1 MKADNAKVKP
11 KAKAQGEEGL
21 RQSMSWLHTWAGL
34 IFGWVLFAMFLTGSL
49 AFFRPEITRWMQ
61 PEIQVQA
68 VPAAQAVEVAQRYL
82 AEHAPDAKRWFIT
95 PPTSREPLTMLLY
108 QVAKPKPGERG
119 FVRVKL
125 DSNTGQAVTGRE
137 TRGGE
142 FFYRFHFELETAYPW
157 GRWLASIAGM
167 FMLVAI
173 ISGIIT
179 HKKIFTDFF
188 TFRPKKGG
196 QRAWM
201 DGHNV
206 LSVLG
211 LPFHLMITFSGLVLF
226 MIMLMPAGI
235 NAVYENPR
243 QYTDDVFKAFKVT
256 PPLNQP
262 APLTPLAP
270 LLEQAQQ
277 HWQGRVG
284 RVTVNNPNDAGA
296 TVTLVRDAA
305 DGVSFGR
312 LAPFMRFDGVTGKLV
327 ESEDDLSATV
337 KTAGV
342 VTGLHLGLFAEPL
355 LRWFYFLV
363 SLAGT
368 GMVAT
373 GLVLWIAKRRQKA
386 RPGDAREAFSLRLVD
401 GLNAGTIAGVVF
413 GVAAFFLVNRL
424 LPADFSGR
432 QIWEVRAFFIAWGG
446 SLVYAFL
453 FQRRKWQDLLAVA
466 AAALALVPVV
476 NALTTSRHLGVSI
489 PQGDWV
495 MAGFD
500 LTCLASALLFA
511 WMARKAARARKA
523 PAKGTPRPRAEK
535 VAAAV
540 SAASAPAADVNAAK
554 AANVAAP
561 AATGAIAAPSTTGAI
576 VFEPRGDTP

>member
-1 MKADNAKVKP
+1 MKASKTRHP
-11 KAKAQGEEGL
+11 GEEGL

-61 PEIQVQA
+61 PEIQVQPAPA
-68 VPAAQAVEVAQRYL
+68 VQAVATAQRYL
-82 AEHAPDAKRWFIT
+82 AENAPDAKRWFIT
-95 PPTSREPLTMLLY
+95 PPSDREPLIQLLY
-108 QVAKPKPGERG
+108 QTPKPKPGERG

-125 DSNTGQAVTGRE
+125 DAATGQAVTPRQ
-137 TRGGE
+137 TRGGD
-142 FFYRFHFELETAYPW
+142 FFYRFHFELETAFPW

-179 HKKIFTDFF
+179 HKKIFADFF
-188 TFRPKKGG
+188 TFRPGKGG

-226 MIMLMPAGI
+226 MVMLMPAGI
-235 NAVYENPR
+235 QAVYDNPR
-243 QYTDDVFKAFKVT
+243 DYTNEVFKAFKVT

-262 APLTPLAP
+262 APLVPIAP
-270 LLEQAQQ
+270 LVAQAEQQ
-277 HWQGRVG
+277 WQGRVG

-296 TVTLVRDAA
+296 TITISRHVG
-305 DGVSFGR
+305 DGVSYG
-312 LAPFMRFDGVTGKLV
+312 LMAPFMRFDGVTGALQ
-327 ESEDDLSATV
+327 ESEAGRSATAL
-337 KTAGV
+337 TAGV
-342 VTGLHLGLFAEPL
+342 ITGLHLGLFAEPV
-355 LRWFYFLV
+355 LRWLYFIV

-368 GMVAT
+368 AMVAT

-413 GVAAFFLVNRL
+413 GVASVFLANRL
-424 LPADFSGR
+424 LPADMPGR
-432 QIWEVRAFFIAWGG
+432 QVWEVRAFFIAWGL

-476 NALTTSRHLGVSI
+476 NALTTHRHLGVSL

-500 LTCLASALLFA
+500 LTCLASALFFA

-523 PAKGTPRPRAEK
+523 PARSAGKPRA
-535 VAAAV
+535 ARAQAV
-540 SAASAPAADVNAAK
+540 KSAA
-554 AANVAAP
+554 AAP
-561 AATGAIAAPSTTGAI
+561 APNDPAVPAAVHRTA
-576 VFEPRGDTP
+576 FEPRGDTP

>member
-1 MKADNAKVKP
+1 MKAAKIKHP
-11 KAKAQGEEGL
+11 GEEGL

-61 PEIQVQA
+61 PEIQVQPAPA
-68 VPAAQAVEVAQRYL
+68 VQAVATAQRYL
-82 AEHAPDAKRWFIT
+82 AENAPDAKRWFIT
-95 PPTSREPLTMLLY
+95 PPSDREPLIQLLY
-108 QVAKPKPGERG
+108 QVPKPKPGERG

-125 DSNTGQAVTGRE
+125 DAATGQAVTPRQ
-137 TRGGE
+137 TRGGD
-142 FFYRFHFELETAYPW
+142 FFYRFHFELETAFPW

-179 HKKIFTDFF
+179 HKKIFADFF
-188 TFRPKKGG
+188 TFRPGKGG

-226 MIMLMPAGI
+226 MVMLMPAGI
-235 NAVYENPR
+235 QAVYDNPR
-243 QYTDDVFKAFKVT
+243 DYTNEVFKAFKVT

-262 APLTPLAP
+262 APLVPIAP
-270 LLEQAQQ
+270 LVAQAEQQ
-277 HWQGRVG
+277 WQGRVG

-296 TVTLVRDAA
+296 TITISRHVG
-305 DGVSFGR
+305 DGVSYG
-312 LAPFMRFDGVTGKLV
+312 LMAPFMRFDGVTGALQA
-327 ESEDDLSATV
+327 SEAGRSATAL
-337 KTAGV
+337 TAGV
-342 VTGLHLGLFAEPL
+342 ITGLHLGLFAEPV
-355 LRWFYFLV
+355 LRWLYFIV

-368 GMVAT
+368 AMVAT

-413 GVAAFFLVNRL
+413 GVAAVFLANRL
-424 LPADFSGR
+424 LPADMPGR
-432 QIWEVRAFFIAWGG
+432 QVWEVRAFFIAWGL
-446 SLVYAFL
+446 SLIYAFL

-476 NALTTSRHLGVSI
+476 NALTTHRHLGVSL

-500 LTCLASALLFA
+500 LTCLASALFFA

-523 PAKGTPRPRAEK
+523 PARSAGKPRA
-535 VAAAV
+535 ARAQAV
-540 SAASAPAADVNAAK
+540 KSAA
-554 AANVAAP
+554 AAP
-561 AATGAIAAPSTTGAI
+561 APHDPAVPAAVHRTA
-576 VFEPRGDTP
+576 FEPRGDTP

>member
-1 MKADNAKVKP
+1 MKAAKTRHP
-11 KAKAQGEEGL
+11 GEEGL

-61 PEIQVQA
+61 PEIQVQPAPA
-68 VPAAQAVEVAQRYL
+68 VQAVATAQRYL
-82 AEHAPDAKRWFIT
+82 AENAPDAKRWFIT
-95 PPTSREPLTMLLY
+95 PPSDREPLIQLLY
-108 QVAKPKPGERG
+108 QTPKPKPGERG

-125 DSNTGQAVTGRE
+125 DAATGQAVTPRQ
-137 TRGGE
+137 TRGGD
-142 FFYRFHFELETAYPW
+142 FFYRFHFELETAFPW

-179 HKKIFTDFF
+179 HKKIFADFF
-188 TFRPKKGG
+188 TFRPGKGG

-226 MIMLMPAGI
+226 MVMLMPAGI
-235 NAVYENPR
+235 QAVYDNPR
-243 QYTDDVFKAFKVT
+243 DYTNEVFKAFKVT

-262 APLTPLAP
+262 APLVPIAP
-270 LLEQAQQ
+270 LVEQAEQQ
-277 HWQGRVG
+277 WQGRVG

-296 TVTLVRDAA
+296 TITISRHVG
-305 DGVSFGR
+305 DGVSYG
-312 LAPFMRFDGVTGKLV
+312 LMAPFMRFDGVTGALQ
-327 ESEDDLSATV
+327 ESEAGRSATAL
-337 KTAGV
+337 TAGV
-342 VTGLHLGLFAEPL
+342 ITGLHLGLFAEPV
-355 LRWFYFLV
+355 LRWLYFIV

-368 GMVAT
+368 AMVAT

-413 GVAAFFLVNRL
+413 GVAAVFLANRL
-424 LPADFSGR
+424 LPADMPGR
-432 QIWEVRAFFIAWGG
+432 QVWEVRAFFIAWGL
-446 SLVYAFL
+446 SLVYAFV

-476 NALTTSRHLGVSI
+476 NALTTDRHLGVSL

-500 LTCLASALLFA
+500 LTCLASALFFA
-511 WMARKAARARKA
+511 WMAQKAARARKA
-523 PAKGTPRPRAEK
+523 PARSAGKPRAEAVK
-535 VAAAV
+535 SAAAAPAPHDPAVAAAV
-540 SAASAPAADVNAAK
+540 HRTA
-554 AANVAAP
+554 
-561 AATGAIAAPSTTGAI
+561 
-576 VFEPRGDTP
+576 FEPRGDTP

>member
-1 MKADNAKVKP
+1 MKAAKTKHP
-11 KAKAQGEEGL
+11 GEEGL

-61 PEIQVQA
+61 PEIQVQPA
-68 VPAAQAVEVAQRYL
+68 PAALAVATAQRYL
-82 AEHAPDAKRWFIT
+82 AENAPDAKRWFIT
-95 PPTSREPLTMLLY
+95 PPSDREPLIQLLY
-108 QVAKPKPGERG
+108 QTPKPKPGERG

-125 DSNTGQAVTGRE
+125 DAATGQAVTPRQ
-137 TRGGE
+137 THGGD
-142 FFYRFHFELETAYPW
+142 FFYRFHFELETAFPW

-188 TFRPKKGG
+188 TFRPGKGG

-226 MIMLMPAGI
+226 MVMLMPAGI
-235 NAVYENPR
+235 QAVYDNPR
-243 QYTDDVFKAFKVT
+243 DYTNEVFKAFKVT

-262 APLTPLAP
+262 APLVPIASLV
-270 LLEQAQQ
+270 EQAEQQ
-277 HWQGRVG
+277 WQGRVG

-296 TVTLVRDAA
+296 TITISRHVG
-305 DGVSFGR
+305 DGVSYG
-312 LAPFMRFDGVTGKLV
+312 LMAPFMRFDGVTGALQ
-327 ESEDDLSATV
+327 ESEAGRSATAL
-337 KTAGV
+337 TAGV
-342 VTGLHLGLFAEPL
+342 ITGLHLGLFAEPV
-355 LRWFYFLV
+355 LRWLYFIV

-368 GMVAT
+368 AMVAT

-413 GVAAFFLVNRL
+413 GVAAVFLANRL
-424 LPADFSGR
+424 LPADMPGR
-432 QIWEVRAFFIAWGG
+432 QVWEVRAFFIAWGL

-476 NALTTSRHLGVSI
+476 NALTTHRHLGVSL

-500 LTCLASALLFA
+500 LTCLASALFFA
-511 WMARKAARARKA
+511 WMAQKAARARKA
-523 PAKGTPRPRAEK
+523 PARSAGKPRAEAVK
-535 VAAAV
+535 SAAA
-540 SAASAPAADVNAAK
+540 APAPHDP
-554 AANVAAP
+554 AAP
-561 AATGAIAAPSTTGAI
+561 AAVHRTA
-576 VFEPRGDTP
+576 FEPRGDTP

>member
-1 MKADNAKVKP
+1 MTARKP
-11 KAKAQGEEGL
+11 KAQGEEGL

-61 PEIQVQA
+61 PEIQVQPAPA
-68 VPAAQAVEVAQRYL
+68 VQSVEMAQRYL
-82 AEHAPDAKRWFIT
+82 DEHAPDAKRWFIT
-95 PPTSREPLTMLLY
+95 PPSDREPLILLLY
-108 QVAKPKPGERG
+108 QLPKPKPGERG

-125 DSNTGQAVTGRE
+125 DPATGQAVQGRE
-137 TRGGE
+137 TRGGD
-142 FFYRFHFELETAYPW
+142 FFYRFHFELETAFPW

-179 HKKIFTDFF
+179 HKKIFADFF
-188 TFRPKKGG
+188 TFRPGKGG

-201 DGHNV
+201 DGHNA

-226 MIMLMPAGI
+226 MVMLMPAGI
-235 NAVYENPR
+235 KAVYDNPR
-243 QYTDDVFKAFKVT
+243 QYTDDVFKSFKVT

-262 APLTPLAP
+262 APLVRIAP
-270 LLEQAQQ
+270 LVEQAQQ
-277 HWQGRVG
+277 QWQGRLG
-284 RVTVNNPNDAGA
+284 RVTVNNPGDAGA
-296 TVTLVRDAA
+296 TVTLTQAAA
-305 DGVSFGR
+305 DGVSYG
-312 LAPFMRFDGVTGKLV
+312 LMAPWMRFDGVTGKLT
-327 ESEDDLSATV
+327 EGQDELGATAR
-337 KTAGV
+337 TAGTI
-342 VTGLHLGLFAEPL
+342 TGLHLGLFAEPL

-386 RPGDAREAFSLRLVD
+386 RPQDAREAFSLRLVD
-401 GLNAGTIAGVVF
+401 GLNAGTIAGVVL
-413 GVAAFFLVNRL
+413 GVAVFFLANRL
-424 LPADFSGR
+424 LPADLPGR
-432 QIWEVRAFFIAWGG
+432 QLWESRSFFAAWAV

-453 FQRRKWQDLLAVA
+453 FQRRKWQDLLGIA

-476 NALTTSRHLGVSI
+476 NALTTSRHLGVSL

-500 LTCLASALLFA
+500 LTCLASAVLFA
-511 WMARKAARARKA
+511 WMSRKAARARRA
-523 PAKGTPRPRAEK
+523 PARGPARGPAN
-535 VAAAV
+535 
-540 SAASAPAADVNAAK
+540 ASAPATATATTATTTAK
-554 AANVAAP
+554 SAKSATAPTAPTAPTSPTPAAP
-561 AATGAIAAPSTTGAI
+561 GA
-576 VFEPRGDTP
+576 VVYEPRGDTP

>member
-1 MKADNAKVKP
+1 MKAAKTRHP
-11 KAKAQGEEGL
+11 GEEGL

-61 PEIQVQA
+61 PEIQVQPA
-68 VPAAQAVEVAQRYL
+68 PAAQAVATAQRYL
-82 AEHAPDAKRWFIT
+82 AENAPDAKRWFIT
-95 PPTSREPLTMLLY
+95 PPSDREPLIQLLY
-108 QVAKPKPGERG
+108 QTPKPKPGERG

-125 DSNTGQAVTGRE
+125 DAATGQAVTPRQ
-137 TRGGE
+137 TRGGD
-142 FFYRFHFELETAYPW
+142 FFYRFHFELETAFPW

-179 HKKIFTDFF
+179 HKKIFADFF
-188 TFRPKKGG
+188 TFRPGKGG

-226 MIMLMPAGI
+226 MVMLMPAGI
-235 NAVYENPR
+235 QAVYDNPR
-243 QYTDDVFKAFKVT
+243 DYTNEVFKAFKVT

-262 APLTPLAP
+262 APLVPIAP
-270 LLEQAQQ
+270 LVAQAEQQ
-277 HWQGRVG
+277 WQGRVG

-296 TVTLVRDAA
+296 TITISRHVG
-305 DGVSFGR
+305 DGVSYG
-312 LAPFMRFDGVTGKLV
+312 LMAPFMRFDGVTGALQ
-327 ESEDDLSATV
+327 ESEAGRSATAL
-337 KTAGV
+337 TAGV
-342 VTGLHLGLFAEPL
+342 ITGLHLGLFAEPV
-355 LRWFYFLV
+355 LRWLYFIV

-368 GMVAT
+368 AMVAT

-413 GVAAFFLVNRL
+413 GVAAVFLANRL
-424 LPADFSGR
+424 LPADMPGR
-432 QIWEVRAFFIAWGG
+432 QVWEVRAFFIAWGL

-476 NALTTSRHLGVSI
+476 NALTTHRHLGVSL

-500 LTCLASALLFA
+500 LTCLASALFFA
-511 WMARKAARARKA
+511 WMAQKAARARKA
-523 PAKGTPRPRAEK
+523 PARSAGKPRA
-535 VAAAV
+535 ARAQAV
-540 SAASAPAADVNAAK
+540 KSAA
-554 AANVAAP
+554 AAP
-561 AATGAIAAPSTTGAI
+561 APNDPAVPAAVHRTA
-576 VFEPRGDTP
+576 FEPRGDTP

>member
-1 MKADNAKVKP
+1 MKAAQP
-11 KAKAQGEEGL
+11 KAPGEEGL

-61 PEIQVQA
+61 PEIQVQP
-68 VPAAQAVEVAQRYL
+68 VPAVQAVETAQRYL
-82 AEHAPDAKRWFIT
+82 ADHAPDARRWFIT
-95 PPTSREPLTMLLY
+95 PPSDREPLIQLLY
-108 QVAKPKPGERG
+108 QTPKPKPGERG

-125 DSNTGQAVTGRE
+125 DPATGQAVTARQ
-137 TRGGE
+137 TRGGD
-142 FFYRFHFELETAYPW
+142 FFYRFHFELETAFPW

-179 HKKIFTDFF
+179 HKKIFADFF

-226 MIMLMPAGI
+226 MVMLMPAGI
-235 NAVYENPR
+235 LAVYDTPR
-243 QYTDDVFKAFKVT
+243 DYTNEVFKSSRVT
-256 PPLNQP
+256 PPQNRP
-262 APLTPLAP
+262 APLVAIAP
-270 LLEQAQQ
+270 LVEQAQQ
-277 HWQGRVG
+277 HWQGRLG
-284 RVTVNNPNDAGA
+284 RVTVNNPGDAGA
-296 TVTLVRDAA
+296 TITLVRSVS
-305 DGVSFGR
+305 DGVSYGL
-312 LAPFMRFDGVTGKLV
+312 LAPYMRFDGATGALQ
-327 ESEDDLSATV
+327 EAQDERSATAA
-337 KTAGV
+337 TAGV
-342 VTGLHLGLFAEPL
+342 ITGLHLGLFAEPV
-355 LRWFYFLV
+355 LRWLYFLV

-368 GMVAT
+368 AMVAT

-413 GVAAFFLVNRL
+413 GVAAVFLANRL
-424 LPADFSGR
+424 LPADMPGR
-432 QIWEVRAFFIAWGG
+432 QVWEVRAFFLAWGG

-453 FQRRKWQDLLAVA
+453 FPRRKWRDLLAVA

-476 NALTTSRHLGVSI
+476 NALTTNRHLGVSL

-500 LTCLASALLFA
+500 LTCLASALVFG
-511 WMARKAARARKA
+511 WMARRAAMARQAPARTAGKPRAARSETVKAA
-523 PAKGTPRPRAEK
+523 
-535 VAAAV
+535 VAA
-540 SAASAPAADVNAAK
+540 
-554 AANVAAP
+554 AAP
-561 AATGAIAAPSTTGAI
+561 AATPAASSAAA
-576 VFEPRGDTP
+576 VFPAPHEPAVPAARPQTPLEPRGETP

>member
-1 MKADNAKVKP
+1 MTARKP
-11 KAKAQGEEGL
+11 KAQGEEGL

-61 PEIQVQA
+61 PEIQVQPAPA
-68 VPAAQAVEVAQRYL
+68 VQSVEMAQRYL
-82 AEHAPDAKRWFIT
+82 DEHAPDAKRWFIT
-95 PPTSREPLTMLLY
+95 PPSDREPLILLLY
-108 QVAKPKPGERG
+108 QLPKPKPGERG

-125 DSNTGQAVTGRE
+125 DPATGQAVQGRE
-137 TRGGE
+137 TRGGD
-142 FFYRFHFELETAYPW
+142 FFYRFHFELETAFPW

-179 HKKIFTDFF
+179 HKKIFADFF
-188 TFRPKKGG
+188 TFRPGKGG

-201 DGHNV
+201 DGHNA

-226 MIMLMPAGI
+226 MVMLMPAGI
-235 NAVYENPR
+235 KAVYDNPR
-243 QYTDDVFKAFKVT
+243 QYTDDVFKSFKVT

-262 APLTPLAP
+262 APLVRIAP
-270 LLEQAQQ
+270 LVEQAQQ
-277 HWQGRVG
+277 QWQGRLG
-284 RVTVNNPNDAGA
+284 RVTVNNPGDAGA
-296 TVTLVRDAA
+296 TVTLTQAAA
-305 DGVSFGR
+305 DGVSYG
-312 LAPFMRFDGVTGKLV
+312 LMAPWMRFDGVSGKLT
-327 ESEDDLSATV
+327 EGQDELGATAR
-337 KTAGV
+337 TAGTI
-342 VTGLHLGLFAEPL
+342 TGLHLGLFAEPL

-386 RPGDAREAFSLRLVD
+386 RPQDAREAFSLRLVD
-401 GLNAGTIAGVVF
+401 GLNAGTIAGVVL
-413 GVAAFFLVNRL
+413 GVAVFFLANRL
-424 LPADFSGR
+424 LPADLPGR
-432 QIWEVRAFFIAWGG
+432 QLWESRSFFAAWAV

-453 FQRRKWQDLLAVA
+453 FQRRKWQDLLGIA
-466 AAALALVPVV
+466 AAALTLVPVV
-476 NALTTSRHLGVSI
+476 NALTTSRHLGVSL

-500 LTCLASALLFA
+500 LTCLASAVLFA
-511 WMARKAARARKA
+511 WMSRKAARARRA
-523 PAKGTPRPRAEK
+523 PAKGPARGRAN
-535 VAAAV
+535 
-540 SAASAPAADVNAAK
+540 ASAPATATATTTAK
-554 AANVAAP
+554 SGKSGKSATAPTSPTSPAP
-561 AATGAIAAPSTTGAI
+561 AAPGA
-576 VFEPRGDTP
+576 VVYEPRGDTP

>member
-1 MKADNAKVKP
+1 MKVG

-34 IFGWVLFAMFLTGSL
+34 IFGWVLFAMFLTGTL
-49 AFFRPEITRWMQ
+49 AFFRPEITSWMQ
-61 PEIQVQA
+61 PEIQVRPTPAVQA
-68 VPAAQAVEVAQRYL
+68 VDLAQRYL
-82 AEHAPDAKRWFIT
+82 TEHAPDAKRWFIT
-95 PPTSREPLTMLLY
+95 PPSNREPLIQMLY
-108 QVAKPKPGERG
+108 QVPKPKPGERG

-125 DSNTGQAVTGRE
+125 DPVSGQAVAGRE
-137 TRGGE
+137 TRGGD
-142 FFYRFHFELETAYPW
+142 FFYRFHFELETAFPW

-226 MIMLMPAGI
+226 MVMLMPAGI
-235 NAVYENPR
+235 QAVYENPR
-243 QYTDDVFKAFKVT
+243 QYTDEVFKSFKIT

-262 APLTPLAP
+262 APLVPIAP
-270 LLEQAQQ
+270 LVAQAQD
-277 HWQGRVG
+277 HWHGRVG
-284 RVTVNNPNDAGA
+284 RVTVNNPGDAGA

-305 DGVSFGR
+305 DGVSYGR
-312 LAPFMRFDGVTGKLV
+312 LAPYMRFDGVTGALQ
-327 ESEDDLSATV
+327 EGEDDLSATV
-337 KTAGV
+337 QTAGV
-342 VTGLHLGLFAEPL
+342 ITGLHLGLFAEPL

-368 GMVAT
+368 GMVGT

-386 RPGDAREAFSLRLVD
+386 RPGDVREAFSLRLVD

-413 GVAAFFLVNRL
+413 GVAAFFLANRL
-424 LPADFSGR
+424 LPAEMPGR
-432 QIWEVRAFFIAWGG
+432 QVWEVRAFFSAWGL

-453 FQRRKWQDLLAVA
+453 FQRRKWQDLLAIA
-466 AAALALVPVV
+466 AASLALVPVV
-476 NALTTSRHLGVSI
+476 NAFTTSRHLGVSL
-489 PQGDWV
+489 PAGDWV

-500 LTCLASALLFA
+500 LTCLASAALFG

-523 PAKGTPRPRAEK
+523 PAKARAERPAAKTVSPK
-535 VAAAV
+535 VAQ
-540 SAASAPAADVNAAK
+540 APAAQAASSH
-554 AANVAAP
+554 V
-561 AATGAIAAPSTTGAI
+561 
-576 VFEPRGDTP
+576 VYEPRGDTP

>member
-1 MKADNAKVKP
+1 MKVG

-34 IFGWVLFAMFLTGSL
+34 IFGWVLFAMFLTGTL
-49 AFFRPEITRWMQ
+49 AFFRPEITSWMQ
-61 PEIQVQA
+61 PEIQVRPTPAVQA
-68 VPAAQAVEVAQRYL
+68 VDLAQRYL
-82 AEHAPDAKRWFIT
+82 TEHAPDAKRWFIT
-95 PPTSREPLTMLLY
+95 PPSNREPLIQMLY
-108 QVAKPKPGERG
+108 QVPKPKPGERG

-125 DSNTGQAVTGRE
+125 DPVSGQAVAGRE
-137 TRGGE
+137 TRGGD
-142 FFYRFHFELETAYPW
+142 FFYRFHFELETAFPW

-226 MIMLMPAGI
+226 MVMLMPAGI
-235 NAVYENPR
+235 QAVYENPR
-243 QYTDDVFKAFKVT
+243 QYTDEVFKSFKIT
-256 PPLNQP
+256 SPLNQP
-262 APLTPLAP
+262 ATLVPIAP
-270 LLEQAQQ
+270 LVAQAQD
-277 HWQGRVG
+277 HWHGRVG
-284 RVTVNNPNDAGA
+284 RVTVNNPGDAGA

-305 DGVSFGR
+305 DGVSYGR
-312 LAPFMRFDGVTGKLV
+312 LAPYMRFDGVTGALQ
-327 ESEDDLSATV
+327 EGEDDLSATV
-337 KTAGV
+337 QTAGV
-342 VTGLHLGLFAEPL
+342 ITGLHLGLFAEPL

-368 GMVAT
+368 GMVGT

-386 RPGDAREAFSLRLVD
+386 RPGDVREAFSLRLVD

-413 GVAAFFLVNRL
+413 GVAAFFLANRL
-424 LPADFSGR
+424 LPAEMPGR
-432 QIWEVRAFFIAWGG
+432 QVWEVRAFFSAWGL

-453 FQRRKWQDLLAVA
+453 FQRRKWQDLLAIA
-466 AAALALVPVV
+466 AASLALVPVV
-476 NALTTSRHLGVSI
+476 NAFTTSRHLGVSL
-489 PQGDWV
+489 PAGDWV

-500 LTCLASALLFA
+500 LTCLASAALFG

-523 PAKGTPRPRAEK
+523 PAKARAERPAAKTVSPK
-535 VAAAV
+535 VAQ
-540 SAASAPAADVNAAK
+540 APAAQAASSH
-554 AANVAAP
+554 V
-561 AATGAIAAPSTTGAI
+561 
-576 VFEPRGDTP
+576 VYEPRGDTP

>member
-1 MKADNAKVKP
+1 MKAG

-34 IFGWVLFAMFLTGSL
+34 IFGWVLFAMFLTGTL
-49 AFFRPEITRWMQ
+49 AFFRPEITSWMQ
-61 PEIQVQA
+61 PEIQARPTPAVQA
-68 VPAAQAVEVAQRYL
+68 VDLAQRYL
-82 AEHAPDAKRWFIT
+82 TEHAPDAKRWFIT
-95 PPTSREPLTMLLY
+95 PPSNREPLIQMLY
-108 QVAKPKPGERG
+108 QVPKPKPGERG

-125 DSNTGQAVTGRE
+125 DPVSGQAVAGRE
-137 TRGGE
+137 TRGGD
-142 FFYRFHFELETAYPW
+142 FFYRFHFELETAFPW

-167 FMLVAI
+167 FMLMAI

-235 NAVYENPR
+235 HAVYENPR
-243 QYTDDVFKAFKVT
+243 QYTDEVFKSFKVT

-262 APLTPLAP
+262 APLVQIAP
-270 LLEQAQQ
+270 LVAQAQD
-277 HWQGRVG
+277 HWHGRVG
-284 RVTVNNPNDAGA
+284 RVTVNNPGDAGA

-305 DGVSFGR
+305 DGVSYGR
-312 LAPFMRFDGVTGKLV
+312 LAPYMRFDGVTGALQ
-327 ESEDDLSATV
+327 EGEDDLSATV
-337 KTAGV
+337 QTAGV
-342 VTGLHLGLFAEPL
+342 ITGLHLGLFAEPL

-368 GMVAT
+368 GMVGT

-386 RPGDAREAFSLRLVD
+386 RPGDVREAFSLRLVD

-413 GVAAFFLVNRL
+413 GVAAFFLANRL
-424 LPADFSGR
+424 LPAEMPGR
-432 QIWEVRAFFIAWGG
+432 QVWEVRAFFSAWGL

-453 FQRRKWQDLLAVA
+453 FQRRKWQDLLAIA
-466 AAALALVPVV
+466 AASLALVPVV
-476 NALTTSRHLGVSI
+476 NAFTTSRHLGVSL
-489 PQGDWV
+489 PAGDWV

-500 LTCLASALLFA
+500 LTCLASAALFG

-523 PAKGTPRPRAEK
+523 PAKARAEHPAAKTVSPK
-535 VAAAV
+535 VAQ
-540 SAASAPAADVNAAK
+540 APAAQAASSH
-554 AANVAAP
+554 V
-561 AATGAIAAPSTTGAI
+561 
-576 VFEPRGDTP
+576 VYEPRGDTP

>member
-1 MKADNAKVKP
+1 MKAAKTKHP
-11 KAKAQGEEGL
+11 GEEGL

-61 PEIQVQA
+61 PEIQVQPAPA
-68 VPAAQAVEVAQRYL
+68 VQAVATAQRYL
-82 AEHAPDAKRWFIT
+82 AENAPDAKRWFIT
-95 PPTSREPLTMLLY
+95 PPSDREPLIQLLY
-108 QVAKPKPGERG
+108 QTPKPKPGERG

-125 DSNTGQAVTGRE
+125 DAATGQAVTPRQ
-137 TRGGE
+137 TRGGD
-142 FFYRFHFELETAYPW
+142 FFYRFHFELETAFPW

-179 HKKIFTDFF
+179 HKKIFADFF
-188 TFRPKKGG
+188 TFRPGKGG

-226 MIMLMPAGI
+226 MVMLMPAGI
-235 NAVYENPR
+235 QAVYDNPR
-243 QYTDDVFKAFKVT
+243 DYTNEVFKAFKVT

-262 APLTPLAP
+262 APLVPIAP
-270 LLEQAQQ
+270 LVAQAEQQ
-277 HWQGRVG
+277 WQGRVG

-296 TVTLVRDAA
+296 TITISRHVG
-305 DGVSFGR
+305 DGVSYG
-312 LAPFMRFDGVTGKLV
+312 LMAPFMRFDGVTGALQ
-327 ESEDDLSATV
+327 ESEAGRSATAL
-337 KTAGV
+337 TAGV
-342 VTGLHLGLFAEPL
+342 ITGLHLGLFAEPV
-355 LRWFYFLV
+355 LRWLYFIV

-368 GMVAT
+368 AMVAT

-401 GLNAGTIAGVVF
+401 GLNAGTITGVVF
-413 GVAAFFLVNRL
+413 GVAAVFLANRL
-424 LPADFSGR
+424 LPADMPGR
-432 QIWEVRAFFIAWGG
+432 QVWEVRAFFIAWGL

-476 NALTTSRHLGVSI
+476 NALTTHRHLGVSL

-500 LTCLASALLFA
+500 LTCLASALFFA
-511 WMARKAARARKA
+511 WMAQKAARARKA
-523 PAKGTPRPRAEK
+523 PARSAGKPRAARAQAVK
-535 VAAAV
+535 SAAV
-540 SAASAPAADVNAAK
+540 APAPNDPAV
-554 AANVAAP
+554 P
-561 AATGAIAAPSTTGAI
+561 AAVHRTA
-576 VFEPRGDTP
+576 FEPRGDTP

>member
-1 MKADNAKVKP
+1 MKAAKP
-11 KAKAQGEEGL
+11 KAQGEEGL

-61 PEIQVQA
+61 PEIQVQPGPA
-68 VPAAQAVEVAQRYL
+68 VQAVETAQRYL
-82 AEHAPDAKRWFIT
+82 NENAADAKRWFIT
-95 PPTSREPLTMLLY
+95 PPSDREPLIQLLY
-108 QVAKPKPGERG
+108 QTPKPKPGERG

-125 DSNTGQAVTGRE
+125 DPATGQAVTGRQ
-137 TRGGE
+137 TRGGD
-142 FFYRFHFELETAYPW
+142 FFYRFHFELETAFPW

-226 MIMLMPAGI
+226 MVMLMPAGI
-235 NAVYENPR
+235 QAVYDTPR

-262 APLTPLAP
+262 APLVAIAP
-270 LLEQAQQ
+270 LVEQAQQ

-284 RVTVNNPNDAGA
+284 RVTVNNPGDAGA
-296 TVTLVRDAA
+296 TITLTRDEA
-305 DGVSFGR
+305 DGVSYGR
-312 LAPFMRFDGVTGKLV
+312 LAPYMRFDGVTGALQ
-327 ESEDDLSATV
+327 EGSDERSATV
-337 KTAGV
+337 VTAGAI
-342 VTGLHLGLFAEPL
+342 TGLHLGLFAEPL
-355 LRWFYFLV
+355 LRWLYFLV

-413 GVAAFFLVNRL
+413 GVAAVFLANRL
-424 LPADFSGR
+424 LPAEMPGR
-432 QIWEVRAFFIAWGG
+432 QVWEVRAFFSAWGL

-476 NALTTSRHLGVSI
+476 NALTTHRHLGVSL
-489 PQGDWV
+489 PEGDWV

-500 LTCLASALLFA
+500 LTCLASAVLFG
-511 WMARKAARARKA
+511 WMARKAAKASKA
-523 PAKGTPRPRAEK
+523 PAKTPGKARPQRNEAVK
-535 VAAAV
+535 AAVAAA
-540 SAASAPAADVNAAK
+540 ASPVVQTPAVT
-554 AANVAAP
+554 
-561 AATGAIAAPSTTGAI
+561 AATQRT
-576 VFEPRGDTP
+576 VLEPRGDMP

>member
-1 MKADNAKVKP
+1 MKAG

-34 IFGWVLFAMFLTGSL
+34 IFGWVLFAMFLTGTL
-49 AFFRPEITRWMQ
+49 AFFRPEITSWMQ
-61 PEIQVQA
+61 PEIQVRPTPAVQA
-68 VPAAQAVEVAQRYL
+68 VDLAQRYL
-82 AEHAPDAKRWFIT
+82 TEHAPDAKRWFIT
-95 PPTSREPLTMLLY
+95 PPSNREPLIQMLY
-108 QVAKPKPGERG
+108 QVPKPKPGERG

-125 DSNTGQAVTGRE
+125 DPVSGQAIAGRE
-137 TRGGE
+137 TRGGD
-142 FFYRFHFELETAYPW
+142 FFYRFHFELETAFPW

-226 MIMLMPAGI
+226 MVMLMPAGI
-235 NAVYENPR
+235 QAVYENPR
-243 QYTDDVFKAFKVT
+243 QYTDEVFKSFKIT

-262 APLTPLAP
+262 ATLVPIAP
-270 LLEQAQQ
+270 LVAQAQD
-277 HWQGRVG
+277 HWHGRVG
-284 RVTVNNPNDAGA
+284 RVTVNNPGDAGA

-305 DGVSFGR
+305 DGVSYGR
-312 LAPFMRFDGVTGKLV
+312 LAPYMRFDGVTGALQ
-327 ESEDDLSATV
+327 EGEDDLSATV
-337 KTAGV
+337 QTAGV
-342 VTGLHLGLFAEPL
+342 ITGLHLGLFAEPL

-368 GMVAT
+368 GMVGT

-386 RPGDAREAFSLRLVD
+386 RPGDVREAFSLRLVD

-413 GVAAFFLVNRL
+413 GVAAFFLANRL
-424 LPADFSGR
+424 LPAEMPGR
-432 QIWEVRAFFIAWGG
+432 QVWEVRAFFSAWGL

-453 FQRRKWQDLLAVA
+453 FQRRKWQDLLAIA
-466 AAALALVPVV
+466 AASLALVPVV
-476 NALTTSRHLGVSI
+476 NAFTTSRHLGVSL
-489 PQGDWV
+489 PAGDWV

-500 LTCLASALLFA
+500 LTCLASAALFG

-523 PAKGTPRPRAEK
+523 PAKARAERPAAKAVSPK
-535 VAAAV
+535 VAQ
-540 SAASAPAADVNAAK
+540 APAAQAASSH
-554 AANVAAP
+554 V
-561 AATGAIAAPSTTGAI
+561 
-576 VFEPRGDTP
+576 VYEPRGDTP

>member
-1 MKADNAKVKP
+1 MKAKKV
-11 KAKAQGEEGL
+11 KAQGEEGL

-49 AFFRPEITRWMQ
+49 AFFRPEITHWMQ
-61 PEIQVQA
+61 PEIQVKPASA
-68 VPAAQAVEVAQRYL
+68 VPSVEVAQRYL

-95 PPTSREPLTMLLY
+95 PPSNREPLILLLY
-108 QVAKPKPGERG
+108 QVPKPKPGERG

-125 DSNTGQAVTGRE
+125 DPASGQAVTGRE

-142 FFYRFHFELETAYPW
+142 FFYRFHFELETAFPW

-179 HKKIFTDFF
+179 HKKIFADFF
-188 TFRPKKGG
+188 TFRPGKGG

-226 MIMLMPAGI
+226 MVMLMPAGI
-235 NAVYENPR
+235 KAVYETPR
-243 QYTDDVFKAFKVT
+243 QYTDEVFKSFKVT

-262 APLTPLAP
+262 APLIPIAP
-270 LLEQAQQ
+270 LVEQAQQ
-277 HWQGRVG
+277 EWHGRVG
-284 RVTVNNPNDAGA
+284 RITVNNPGDAGA
-296 TVTLVRDAA
+296 TVTLTRAAA
-305 DGVSFGR
+305 DGVSFG
-312 LAPFMRFDGVTGKLV
+312 LMAPWKRFDGVTGKLL
-327 ESEDDLSATV
+327 EGQDTMGATAR
-337 KTAGV
+337 TAGTI
-342 VTGLHLGLFAEPL
+342 TGLHLGLFAEPL

-368 GMVAT
+368 GMVGT

-386 RPGDAREAFSLRLVD
+386 RPQDSREAFSLRLVD

-413 GVAAFFLVNRL
+413 GVAAFFLANRL
-424 LPADFSGR
+424 LPVDLPGR
-432 QIWEVRAFFIAWGG
+432 QFWESRAFFAAWAV
-446 SLVYAFL
+446 SLVYAFV
-453 FQRRKWQDLLAVA
+453 FQPRKWQDLLAIA
-466 AAALALVPVV
+466 AGALALVPVV
-476 NALTTSRHLGVSI
+476 NALTTSRHLGVSL
-489 PQGDWV
+489 PEGDWV

-500 LTCLASALLFA
+500 LSCLASAALFA
-511 WMARKAARARKA
+511 WMSRKAARARRM
-523 PAKGTPRPRAEK
+523 PAK
-535 VAAAV
+535 
-540 SAASAPAADVNAAK
+540 ASARAVGAPRTPS
-554 AANVAAP
+554 P
-561 AATGAIAAPSTTGAI
+561 AATRPASVPSSAQAAPSAA
-576 VFEPRGDTP
+576 VYEPRGDTP

>member
-1 MKADNAKVKP
+1 MKAAKTRHP
-11 KAKAQGEEGL
+11 GEEGL

-61 PEIQVQA
+61 PEIQVQPAPA
-68 VPAAQAVEVAQRYL
+68 VQAVATAQRYL
-82 AEHAPDAKRWFIT
+82 AENAPDAKRWFIT
-95 PPTSREPLTMLLY
+95 PPSDREPLIQLLY
-108 QVAKPKPGERG
+108 QTPKPKPGERG

-125 DSNTGQAVTGRE
+125 DAATGQAVTPRQ
-137 TRGGE
+137 TRGGD
-142 FFYRFHFELETAYPW
+142 FFYRFHFELETAFPW

-188 TFRPKKGG
+188 TFRPGKGG

-226 MIMLMPAGI
+226 MVMLMPAGI
-235 NAVYENPR
+235 QAVYDNPR
-243 QYTDDVFKAFKVT
+243 DYTNEVFKAFKVT

-262 APLTPLAP
+262 APLVLIAP
-270 LLEQAQQ
+270 LVAQAEQQ
-277 HWQGRVG
+277 WQGRVG

-296 TVTLVRDAA
+296 TITISRHVG
-305 DGVSFGR
+305 DGVSYG
-312 LAPFMRFDGVTGKLV
+312 LMAPFMRFDGVTGALQ
-327 ESEDDLSATV
+327 ESEAGRSATAL
-337 KTAGV
+337 TAGV
-342 VTGLHLGLFAEPL
+342 ITGLHLGLFAEPV
-355 LRWFYFLV
+355 LRWLYFIV

-368 GMVAT
+368 AMVAT

-401 GLNAGTIAGVVF
+401 GLNAGTITGVVF
-413 GVAAFFLVNRL
+413 GVAAVFLANRL
-424 LPADFSGR
+424 LPADMPGR
-432 QIWEVRAFFIAWGG
+432 QVWEVRAFFIAWGL

-476 NALTTSRHLGVSI
+476 NALTTHRHLGVSL

-500 LTCLASALLFA
+500 LTCLASALFFA

-523 PAKGTPRPRAEK
+523 PARSAGKPRAARAQAVK
-535 VAAAV
+535 SAAV
-540 SAASAPAADVNAAK
+540 APAPNDPAV
-554 AANVAAP
+554 P
-561 AATGAIAAPSTTGAI
+561 AAVHRTA
-576 VFEPRGDTP
+576 FEPRGDTP

>member
-1 MKADNAKVKP
+1 MKAAKHKHP
-11 KAKAQGEEGL
+11 GGEGI

-61 PEIQVQA
+61 PEVQA
-68 VPAAQAVEVAQRYL
+68 QPAPAAQAVATAQRYL

-95 PPTSREPLTMLLY
+95 PPSDREPLIQLLY
-108 QVAKPKPGERG
+108 QTPKPKPGERG

-125 DSNTGQAVTGRE
+125 DAATGEPVTARQ
-137 TRGGE
+137 TRGGD
-142 FFYRFHFELETAYPW
+142 FFYRFHFELETAFPW

-179 HKKIFTDFF
+179 HKKIFADFF
-188 TFRPKKGG
+188 TFRPGKGG

-226 MIMLMPAGI
+226 MVMLMPAGI
-235 NAVYENPR
+235 QAVYDNPR
-243 QYTDDVFKAFKVT
+243 QFTSEVFKANKIT
-256 PPLNQP
+256 PPQNQP
-262 APLTPLAP
+262 APLVDIAP
-270 LLEQAQQ
+270 LVEQAQQ
-277 HWQGRVG
+277 HWQGRLG
-284 RVTVNNPNDAGA
+284 RVTVNNPGDAGA
-296 TVTLVRDAA
+296 TITLVRNVG
-305 DGVSFGR
+305 DGVSYGL
-312 LAPFMRFDGVTGKLV
+312 LAPFMRFDGVTGALQ
-327 ESEDDLSATV
+327 EAEDDHSATV
-337 KTAGV
+337 VTTGV
-342 VTGLHLGLFAEPL
+342 ITGLHLGLFAEPL
-355 LRWFYFLV
+355 LRWFYFIV

-368 GMVAT
+368 AMVAT

-386 RPGDAREAFSLRLVD
+386 RQGDAREAFSLRLVD

-413 GVAAFFLVNRL
+413 GVAAVFLANRL
-424 LPADFSGR
+424 LPADMPGR
-432 QIWEVRAFFIAWGG
+432 QIWEVRAFFMAWGL

-453 FQRRKWQDLLAVA
+453 FQRRKWQDLLAIA

-476 NALTTSRHLGVSI
+476 NALTTDRHLGVSL

-500 LTCLASALLFA
+500 LTCLASALFFA
-511 WMARKAARARKA
+511 WMAVKAARARKA
-523 PAKGTPRPRAEK
+523 PARTAGKPRAARNEAVK
-535 VAAAV
+535 AAVAATAHPP
-540 SAASAPAADVNAAK
+540 ATAPAPAHEPAV
-554 AANVAAP
+554 P
-561 AATGAIAAPSTTGAI
+561 AAVHRTA
-576 VFEPRGDTP
+576 FEPRGDTP

>member
-1 MKADNAKVKP
+1 MKASKTRHP
-11 KAKAQGEEGL
+11 GEEGL

-61 PEIQVQA
+61 PEIQVQPAPA
-68 VPAAQAVEVAQRYL
+68 VQAVATAQRYL
-82 AEHAPDAKRWFIT
+82 AENAPDAKRWFIT
-95 PPTSREPLTMLLY
+95 PPSDREPLIQLLY
-108 QVAKPKPGERG
+108 QTPKPKPGERG

-125 DSNTGQAVTGRE
+125 DAATGQAVTPRQ
-137 TRGGE
+137 TRGGD
-142 FFYRFHFELETAYPW
+142 FFYRFHFELETAFPW

-179 HKKIFTDFF
+179 HKKIFADFF
-188 TFRPKKGG
+188 TFRPGKGG

-226 MIMLMPAGI
+226 MVMLMPAGI
-235 NAVYENPR
+235 QAVYDNPR
-243 QYTDDVFKAFKVT
+243 DYTNEVFKAFKVT

-262 APLTPLAP
+262 APLVPIAP
-270 LLEQAQQ
+270 LVAQAEQQ
-277 HWQGRVG
+277 WQGRVG

-296 TVTLVRDAA
+296 TITISRHVG
-305 DGVSFGR
+305 DGVSYG
-312 LAPFMRFDGVTGKLV
+312 LMAPFMRFDGVTGALQ
-327 ESEDDLSATV
+327 ESEAGRSATAL
-337 KTAGV
+337 TAGV
-342 VTGLHLGLFAEPL
+342 ITGLHLGLFAEPV
-355 LRWFYFLV
+355 LRWLYFIV

-368 GMVAT
+368 AMVAT
-373 GLVLWIAKRRQKA
+373 GLVLWITKRRQKA

-413 GVAAFFLVNRL
+413 GVAAVFLANRL
-424 LPADFSGR
+424 LPADMPGR
-432 QIWEVRAFFIAWGG
+432 QVWEVRAFFIAWGL

-476 NALTTSRHLGVSI
+476 NALTTHRHLGVSL

-500 LTCLASALLFA
+500 LTCLASALFFA
-511 WMARKAARARKA
+511 WMAQKAARARKA
-523 PAKGTPRPRAEK
+523 PTRSAGKPRA
-535 VAAAV
+535 ARAQAV
-540 SAASAPAADVNAAK
+540 KSAA
-554 AANVAAP
+554 AAP
-561 AATGAIAAPSTTGAI
+561 APNDPAVPAAVHRTA
-576 VFEPRGDTP
+576 FEPRGDTP

>member
-1 MKADNAKVKP
+1 MKAAQP
-11 KAKAQGEEGL
+11 KAPGEEGL

-61 PEIQVQA
+61 PEIQVQP
-68 VPAAQAVEVAQRYL
+68 VPAVQAVETAQRYL
-82 AEHAPDAKRWFIT
+82 ADHAPDARRWFIT
-95 PPTSREPLTMLLY
+95 PPSDREPLIQLLY
-108 QVAKPKPGERG
+108 QTPKPKPGERG

-125 DSNTGQAVTGRE
+125 DPATGQAVTARQ
-137 TRGGE
+137 TRGGD
-142 FFYRFHFELETAYPW
+142 FFYRFHFELETAFPW

-179 HKKIFTDFF
+179 HKKIFADFF

-226 MIMLMPAGI
+226 MVMLMPAGI
-235 NAVYENPR
+235 LAVYDTPR
-243 QYTDDVFKAFKVT
+243 AYTNEVFKSSQVT
-256 PPLNQP
+256 PPQNRP
-262 APLTPLAP
+262 APLVAIAP
-270 LLEQAQQ
+270 LVEQAQQ
-277 HWQGRVG
+277 HWQGRLG
-284 RVTVNNPNDAGA
+284 RVTVNNPGDAGA
-296 TVTLVRDAA
+296 TITLVRSVS
-305 DGVSFGR
+305 DGVSYGL
-312 LAPFMRFDGVTGKLV
+312 LAPYMRFDGATGALQ
-327 ESEDDLSATV
+327 EAQDERSATAA
-337 KTAGV
+337 TAGV
-342 VTGLHLGLFAEPL
+342 ITGLHLGLFAEPV
-355 LRWFYFLV
+355 LRWLYFLV

-368 GMVAT
+368 AMVAT

-413 GVAAFFLVNRL
+413 GVAAVFLANRL
-424 LPADFSGR
+424 LPADMPGR
-432 QIWEVRAFFIAWGG
+432 QVWEVRAFFLAWGG

-453 FQRRKWQDLLAVA
+453 FPRRKWRDLLAVA

-476 NALTTSRHLGVSI
+476 NALTTNRHLGVSL

-500 LTCLASALLFA
+500 LTCLASALVFG
-511 WMARKAARARKA
+511 WMARRAAMARQAPARTAGKPRAARSGTVKAA
-523 PAKGTPRPRAEK
+523 
-535 VAAAV
+535 VAAA
-540 SAASAPAADVNAAK
+540 S
-554 AANVAAP
+554 P
-561 AATGAIAAPSTTGAI
+561 AATPAASSTAA
-576 VFEPRGDTP
+576 VFPAPHEPAVPAARPQTPLEPRGETP

>member
-1 MKADNAKVKP
+1 MTARKP
-11 KAKAQGEEGL
+11 KAQGEEGL

-61 PEIQVQA
+61 PEIQVQPAPA
-68 VPAAQAVEVAQRYL
+68 VQSVEMAQRYL
-82 AEHAPDAKRWFIT
+82 DEHAPDAKRWFIT
-95 PPTSREPLTMLLY
+95 PPSDREPLILLLY
-108 QVAKPKPGERG
+108 QLPKPKPGERG

-125 DSNTGQAVTGRE
+125 DPATGQAVQGRE
-137 TRGGE
+137 TRGGD
-142 FFYRFHFELETAYPW
+142 FFYRFHFELETAFPW

-179 HKKIFTDFF
+179 HKKIFADFF
-188 TFRPKKGG
+188 TFRPGKGG

-201 DGHNV
+201 DGHNA

-226 MIMLMPAGI
+226 MVMLMPAGI
-235 NAVYENPR
+235 KAVYDNPR
-243 QYTDDVFKAFKVT
+243 QYTDDVFKSFKVT

-262 APLTPLAP
+262 APLVRIAP
-270 LLEQAQQ
+270 LVEQAQQ
-277 HWQGRVG
+277 QWQGRLG
-284 RVTVNNPNDAGA
+284 RVTVNNPGDAGA
-296 TVTLVRDAA
+296 TVTLTQAAA
-305 DGVSFGR
+305 DGVSYG
-312 LAPFMRFDGVTGKLV
+312 LMAPWMRFDGVTGKLT
-327 ESEDDLSATV
+327 EGQDELGATAR
-337 KTAGV
+337 TAGTI
-342 VTGLHLGLFAEPL
+342 TGLHLGLFAEPL

-386 RPGDAREAFSLRLVD
+386 RPQDAREAFSLRLVD
-401 GLNAGTIAGVVF
+401 GLNAGTIAGVVL
-413 GVAAFFLVNRL
+413 GVAVFFLANRL
-424 LPADFSGR
+424 LPADLPGR
-432 QIWEVRAFFIAWGG
+432 QLWESRSFFAAWAV

-453 FQRRKWQDLLAVA
+453 FQRRKWQDLLGIA

-476 NALTTSRHLGVSI
+476 NALTTSRHLGVSL

-500 LTCLASALLFA
+500 LTCLASAVLFA
-511 WMARKAARARKA
+511 WMSRKAARARRA
-523 PAKGTPRPRAEK
+523 PARGPARGPAN
-535 VAAAV
+535 
-540 SAASAPAADVNAAK
+540 ASAPATATATTTAK
-554 AANVAAP
+554 SGKSGKSATAPTSPTPAAP
-561 AATGAIAAPSTTGAI
+561 GA
-576 VFEPRGDTP
+576 VVYEPRGDTP

>member
-1 MKADNAKVKP
+1 MKAKKV
-11 KAKAQGEEGL
+11 KAQGEEGL

-49 AFFRPEITRWMQ
+49 AFFRPEITHWMQ
-61 PEIQVQA
+61 PEIQVKPAPA
-68 VPAAQAVEVAQRYL
+68 VPSVEVAQRYL

-95 PPTSREPLTMLLY
+95 PPSNREPLILLLY
-108 QVAKPKPGERG
+108 QVPKPKPGERG

-125 DSNTGQAVTGRE
+125 DPASGQAVTGRE

-142 FFYRFHFELETAYPW
+142 FFYRFHFELETAFPW

-179 HKKIFTDFF
+179 HKKIFADFF
-188 TFRPKKGG
+188 TFRPGKGG

-226 MIMLMPAGI
+226 MVMLMPAGI
-235 NAVYENPR
+235 KAVYETPR
-243 QYTDDVFKAFKVT
+243 QYTDEVFKSFKVT

-262 APLTPLAP
+262 APLIPIAP
-270 LLEQAQQ
+270 LVEQAQQ
-277 HWQGRVG
+277 EWHGRVG
-284 RVTVNNPNDAGA
+284 RITVNNPGDAGA
-296 TVTLVRDAA
+296 TVTLTRAAA
-305 DGVSFGR
+305 DGVSFG
-312 LAPFMRFDGVTGKLV
+312 LMAPWKRFDGVTGKLL
-327 ESEDDLSATV
+327 EGQDTMGATAR
-337 KTAGV
+337 TAGTI
-342 VTGLHLGLFAEPL
+342 TGLHLGLFAEPL

-368 GMVAT
+368 GMVGT

-386 RPGDAREAFSLRLVD
+386 RPQDSREAFSLRLVD

-413 GVAAFFLVNRL
+413 GVAAFFLANRL
-424 LPADFSGR
+424 LPVDLPGR
-432 QIWEVRAFFIAWGG
+432 QFWESRAFFAAWAV
-446 SLVYAFL
+446 SLVYAFV
-453 FQRRKWQDLLAVA
+453 FQHRKWQDLLAIA
-466 AAALALVPVV
+466 AGALALVPVV
-476 NALTTSRHLGVSI
+476 NALTTSRHLGVSL
-489 PQGDWV
+489 PEGDWV

-500 LTCLASALLFA
+500 LSCLASAALFA
-511 WMARKAARARKA
+511 WMSRKAARARRM
-523 PAKGTPRPRAEK
+523 PAK
-535 VAAAV
+535 
-540 SAASAPAADVNAAK
+540 ASARAVGAPRTPS
-554 AANVAAP
+554 P
-561 AATGAIAAPSTTGAI
+561 AATRPASVPSSAQAAPSAA
-576 VFEPRGDTP
+576 VYEPRGDTP

>member
-1 MKADNAKVKP
+1 MTARKP
-11 KAKAQGEEGL
+11 KAQGEEGL

-61 PEIQVQA
+61 PEIQVQPAPA
-68 VPAAQAVEVAQRYL
+68 VQSVEMAQRYL
-82 AEHAPDAKRWFIT
+82 DEHAPDAKRWFIT
-95 PPTSREPLTMLLY
+95 PPSDREPLILLLY
-108 QVAKPKPGERG
+108 QLPKPKPGERG

-125 DSNTGQAVTGRE
+125 DPATGQAVQGRE
-137 TRGGE
+137 TRGGD
-142 FFYRFHFELETAYPW
+142 FFYRFHFELETAFPW

-179 HKKIFTDFF
+179 HKKIFADFF
-188 TFRPKKGG
+188 TFRPGKGG

-201 DGHNV
+201 DGHNA

-226 MIMLMPAGI
+226 MVMLMPAGI
-235 NAVYENPR
+235 KAVYDNPR
-243 QYTDDVFKAFKVT
+243 QYTDDVFKSFKVT

-262 APLTPLAP
+262 APLVRIAP
-270 LLEQAQQ
+270 LVEQAQQ
-277 HWQGRVG
+277 QWQGRLG
-284 RVTVNNPNDAGA
+284 RVTVNNPGDAGA
-296 TVTLVRDAA
+296 TVTLTQAAA
-305 DGVSFGR
+305 DGVSYG
-312 LAPFMRFDGVTGKLV
+312 LMAPWMRFDGVTGKLT
-327 ESEDDLSATV
+327 EGQDELGATAR
-337 KTAGV
+337 TAGTI
-342 VTGLHLGLFAEPL
+342 TGLHLGLFAEPL

-386 RPGDAREAFSLRLVD
+386 RPQDAREAFSLRLVD
-401 GLNAGTIAGVVF
+401 GLNAGTIAGVVL
-413 GVAAFFLVNRL
+413 GVAVFFLANRL
-424 LPADFSGR
+424 LPADLPGR
-432 QIWEVRAFFIAWGG
+432 QLWESRSFFAAWAV

-453 FQRRKWQDLLAVA
+453 FQRRKWQDLLGIA

-476 NALTTSRHLGVSI
+476 NALTTSRHLGVSL

-500 LTCLASALLFA
+500 LTCLASAVLFA
-511 WMARKAARARKA
+511 WMSRKAARARRA
-523 PAKGTPRPRAEK
+523 PARGPARGPAN
-535 VAAAV
+535 
-540 SAASAPAADVNAAK
+540 ASAPAATTTAK
-554 AANVAAP
+554 SAKSATAPTSATPAAP
-561 AATGAIAAPSTTGAI
+561 GA
-576 VFEPRGDTP
+576 VVYEPRGDTP

>member
-1 MKADNAKVKP
+1 MKAKKV
-11 KAKAQGEEGL
+11 KAQGEEGL

-49 AFFRPEITRWMQ
+49 AFFRPEITHWMQ
-61 PEIQVQA
+61 PEIQVKPAPA
-68 VPAAQAVEVAQRYL
+68 VPSVEVAQRYL

-95 PPTSREPLTMLLY
+95 PPSNREPLILLLY
-108 QVAKPKPGERG
+108 QVPKPKPGERG

-125 DSNTGQAVTGRE
+125 DPASGQAVTGRE

-142 FFYRFHFELETAYPW
+142 FFYRFHFELETAFPW

-179 HKKIFTDFF
+179 HKKIFADFF
-188 TFRPKKGG
+188 TFRPGKGG

-226 MIMLMPAGI
+226 MVMLMPAGI
-235 NAVYENPR
+235 KAVYETPR
-243 QYTDDVFKAFKVT
+243 QYTDEVFKSFKVT

-262 APLTPLAP
+262 APLIPIAP
-270 LLEQAQQ
+270 LVEQAQQ
-277 HWQGRVG
+277 EWHGRVG
-284 RVTVNNPNDAGA
+284 RITVNNPGDAGA
-296 TVTLVRDAA
+296 TVTLTRAAA
-305 DGVSFGR
+305 DGVSFG
-312 LAPFMRFDGVTGKLV
+312 LMAPWKRFDGVTGKLL
-327 ESEDDLSATV
+327 EGQDTMGATAR
-337 KTAGV
+337 TAGTI
-342 VTGLHLGLFAEPL
+342 TGLHLGLFAEPL

-368 GMVAT
+368 GMVGT

-386 RPGDAREAFSLRLVD
+386 RPQDSREAFSLRLVD

-413 GVAAFFLVNRL
+413 GVAAFFLANRL
-424 LPADFSGR
+424 LPVDLPGR
-432 QIWEVRAFFIAWGG
+432 QFWESRAFFAAWAV
-446 SLVYAFL
+446 SLVYAFV
-453 FQRRKWQDLLAVA
+453 FQHRKWQDLLAIA
-466 AAALALVPVV
+466 AGALALVPVV
-476 NALTTSRHLGVSI
+476 NALTTSRHLGVSL
-489 PQGDWV
+489 PEGDWV

-500 LTCLASALLFA
+500 LSCLASAALFA
-511 WMARKAARARKA
+511 WMSRKAARARRM
-523 PAKGTPRPRAEK
+523 PAK
-535 VAAAV
+535 
-540 SAASAPAADVNAAK
+540 ASARAVGAPRTPS
-554 AANVAAP
+554 P
-561 AATGAIAAPSTTGAI
+561 AATRPVSASVPSSAQAAPSAA
-576 VFEPRGDTP
+576 VYEPRGDTP

>member
-1 MKADNAKVKP
+1 MKAAKTKHP
-11 KAKAQGEEGL
+11 GEEGL

-61 PEIQVQA
+61 PEIQVQPAPA
-68 VPAAQAVEVAQRYL
+68 VQAVATAQRYL
-82 AEHAPDAKRWFIT
+82 AENAPDAKRWFIT
-95 PPTSREPLTMLLY
+95 PPSDREPLIQLLY
-108 QVAKPKPGERG
+108 QTPKPKPGERG

-125 DSNTGQAVTGRE
+125 DAATGQAVTPRQ
-137 TRGGE
+137 TRGGD
-142 FFYRFHFELETAYPW
+142 FFYRFHFELETAFPW

-179 HKKIFTDFF
+179 HKKIFADFF
-188 TFRPKKGG
+188 TFRPGKGG

-226 MIMLMPAGI
+226 MVMLMPAGI
-235 NAVYENPR
+235 QAVYDNPR
-243 QYTDDVFKAFKVT
+243 DYTNEVFKAFKVT

-262 APLTPLAP
+262 APLVPIAP
-270 LLEQAQQ
+270 LVEQAEQQ
-277 HWQGRVG
+277 WQGRVG

-296 TVTLVRDAA
+296 TITISRHVG
-305 DGVSFGR
+305 DGVSYG
-312 LAPFMRFDGVTGKLV
+312 LMAPFMRFDGVTGALQ
-327 ESEDDLSATV
+327 ESEAGRSATAL
-337 KTAGV
+337 TAGV
-342 VTGLHLGLFAEPL
+342 ITGLHLGLFAEPV
-355 LRWFYFLV
+355 LRWLYFIV

-368 GMVAT
+368 AMVAT

-413 GVAAFFLVNRL
+413 GVAAVFLANRL
-424 LPADFSGR
+424 LPADMPGR
-432 QIWEVRAFFIAWGG
+432 QVWEVRAFFIAWGL

-476 NALTTSRHLGVSI
+476 NALTTDRHLGVSL

-500 LTCLASALLFA
+500 LTCLASALFFA
-511 WMARKAARARKA
+511 WMAQKAARARKA
-523 PAKGTPRPRAEK
+523 PARSAGKPRAEAVK
-535 VAAAV
+535 SAAAAPAPHDPAVAAAV
-540 SAASAPAADVNAAK
+540 HRTA
-554 AANVAAP
+554 
-561 AATGAIAAPSTTGAI
+561 
-576 VFEPRGDTP
+576 FEPRGDTP

>member
-1 MKADNAKVKP
+1 MKAAKQKHP
-11 KAKAQGEEGL
+11 GEEGI

-61 PEIQVQA
+61 PEIQAQPAPAVQA
-68 VPAAQAVEVAQRYL
+68 VATAQRYL

-95 PPTSREPLTMLLY
+95 PPSDREPLIQLLY
-108 QVAKPKPGERG
+108 QTPKPKPGERG

-125 DSNTGQAVTGRE
+125 DAATGEPVTARQ
-137 TRGGE
+137 TRGGD
-142 FFYRFHFELETAYPW
+142 FFYRFHFELETAFPW

-179 HKKIFTDFF
+179 HKKIFADFF
-188 TFRPKKGG
+188 TFRPGKGG

-226 MIMLMPAGI
+226 MVMLMPAGI
-235 NAVYENPR
+235 QAVYDNPR
-243 QYTDDVFKAFKVT
+243 QFTSEVFKANKIT
-256 PPLNQP
+256 PPQNQP
-262 APLTPLAP
+262 APLVDIAP
-270 LLEQAQQ
+270 LVEKAQQ
-277 HWQGRVG
+277 HWQGRLG
-284 RVTVNNPNDAGA
+284 RVTVNNPGDAGA
-296 TVTLVRDAA
+296 TITLVRNVG
-305 DGVSFGR
+305 DGVSYGL
-312 LAPFMRFDGVTGKLV
+312 LAPFMRFDGVTGALQ
-327 ESEDDLSATV
+327 EAEDDHSATV
-337 KTAGV
+337 VTTGV
-342 VTGLHLGLFAEPL
+342 ITGLHLGLFAEPL
-355 LRWFYFLV
+355 LRWFYFIV

-368 GMVAT
+368 AMVAT

-386 RPGDAREAFSLRLVD
+386 RPGDTREAFSLRLVD

-413 GVAAFFLVNRL
+413 GVAAVFLANRL
-424 LPADFSGR
+424 LPADMPGR
-432 QIWEVRAFFIAWGG
+432 QVWEVRAFFMAWGL

-453 FQRRKWQDLLAVA
+453 FQRRKWQDLLAIA
-466 AAALALVPVV
+466 AVALALVPVV
-476 NALTTSRHLGVSI
+476 NALTTDRHLGVSL

-500 LTCLASALLFA
+500 LTCLASALFFA
-511 WMARKAARARKA
+511 WMAVKAARTRNA
-523 PAKGTPRPRAEK
+523 PAKKAGKPRAARNEAVK
-535 VAAAV
+535 AAVAATAHTPATVPTAGAREPAV
-540 SAASAPAADVNAAK
+540 PAAVHRTA
-554 AANVAAP
+554 
-561 AATGAIAAPSTTGAI
+561 
-576 VFEPRGDTP
+576 FEPRGDTP

>member
-1 MKADNAKVKP
+1 MKAAKTRHP
-11 KAKAQGEEGL
+11 GEEGL

-61 PEIQVQA
+61 PEIQVQPAPA
-68 VPAAQAVEVAQRYL
+68 VQAVATAQRYL
-82 AEHAPDAKRWFIT
+82 AENAPDAKRWFIT
-95 PPTSREPLTMLLY
+95 PPSDREPLIQLLY
-108 QVAKPKPGERG
+108 QVPKPKPGERG

-125 DSNTGQAVTGRE
+125 DAATGQAVTPRQ
-137 TRGGE
+137 TRGGD
-142 FFYRFHFELETAYPW
+142 FFYRFHFELETAFPW

-179 HKKIFTDFF
+179 HKKIFADFF
-188 TFRPKKGG
+188 TFRPGKGG

-226 MIMLMPAGI
+226 MVMLMPAGI
-235 NAVYENPR
+235 QAVYDNPR
-243 QYTDDVFKAFKVT
+243 DYTNEVFKAFKVT

-262 APLTPLAP
+262 APLVPIAP
-270 LLEQAQQ
+270 LVAQAEQQ
-277 HWQGRVG
+277 WQGRVG

-296 TVTLVRDAA
+296 TITISRHVG
-305 DGVSFGR
+305 DGVSYG
-312 LAPFMRFDGVTGKLV
+312 LMAPFMRFDGVTGALQ
-327 ESEDDLSATV
+327 ESEAGRSATAL
-337 KTAGV
+337 TAGV
-342 VTGLHLGLFAEPL
+342 ITGLHLGLFAEPV
-355 LRWFYFLV
+355 LRWLYFIV

-368 GMVAT
+368 AMVAT

-413 GVAAFFLVNRL
+413 GVAAVFLANRL
-424 LPADFSGR
+424 LPADMPGR
-432 QIWEVRAFFIAWGG
+432 QVWEVRAFFIAWGL

-476 NALTTSRHLGVSI
+476 NALTTHRHLGVSL

-500 LTCLASALLFA
+500 LTCLASALFFA

-523 PAKGTPRPRAEK
+523 PARSAGKPRA
-535 VAAAV
+535 ARAQAV
-540 SAASAPAADVNAAK
+540 KSAA
-554 AANVAAP
+554 AAP
-561 AATGAIAAPSTTGAI
+561 APNDPAVPAAVHRTA
-576 VFEPRGDTP
+576 FEPRGDTP

>member
-1 MKADNAKVKP
+1 MKAG
-11 KAKAQGEEGL
+11 KARAQGEEGL

-68 VPAAQAVEVAQRYL
+68 LPAVQAVEMAQRYL
-82 AEHAPDAKRWFIT
+82 NDNAPDAKRWFIT
-95 PPTSREPLTMLLY
+95 PPTAREPLTLLLY

-125 DSNTGQAVTGRE
+125 DQNGQEVKGRE

-211 LPFHLMITFSGLVLF
+211 LPFHLMITFSGLMLF
-226 MIMLMPAGI
+226 MVMLMPAGI

-243 QYTDDVFKAFKVT
+243 QYTDDVFKSFKVT

-262 APLTPLAP
+262 APLLPIAP

-284 RVTVNNPNDAGA
+284 RVTVNNPGDAGA
-296 TVTLVRDAA
+296 TVTMVRDAA
-305 DGVSFGR
+305 DGVSYGR
-312 LAPFMRFDGVTGKLV
+312 LAPYMRFDGVTGKYL
-327 ESEDDLSATV
+327 EGEDDLSGTV
-337 KTAGV
+337 QTAG
-342 VTGLHLGLFAEPL
+342 TIIGLHLGLFAEPL
-355 LRWFYFLV
+355 LRWFYFVV

-368 GMVAT
+368 GMVGT

-413 GVAAFFLVNRL
+413 GVAAFFLANRL
-424 LPADFSGR
+424 LPAEMPGR
-432 QIWEVRAFFIAWGG
+432 QLWEVRAFFSAWGL
-446 SLVYAFL
+446 SLVYAFV

-466 AAALALVPVV
+466 AAAMALVPVV
-476 NALTTSRHLGVSI
+476 NALTTSRHLGVSL
-489 PQGDWV
+489 PQDDWV

-500 LTCLASALLFA
+500 LTCLATALLFA

-523 PAKGTPRPRAEK
+523 PATQPARAAAKPHAEK
-535 VAAAV
+535 GAAA
-540 SAASAPAADVNAAK
+540 A
-554 AANVAAP
+554 AAP
-561 AATGAIAAPSTTGAI
+561 AAASTLHPSSPVAEAPVTKSAPSA
-576 VFEPRGDTP
+576 VVYEPRGDTP

>member
-1 MKADNAKVKP
+1 MKAAQA

-61 PEIQVQA
+61 PEIQVQPGPA
-68 VPAAQAVEVAQRYL
+68 VQAVDTAQRYL
-82 AEHAPDAKRWFIT
+82 SEHAPDAKRWFIT
-95 PPTSREPLTMLLY
+95 PPSNREPLIQILY
-108 QVAKPKPGERG
+108 QVPKPKPGERG

-125 DSNTGQAVTGRE
+125 DPATGQPVTGRE
-137 TRGGE
+137 TRGGD
-142 FFYRFHFELETAYPW
+142 FFYRFHFELETAFPW

-188 TFRPKKGG
+188 TFRPRKGG

-226 MIMLMPAGI
+226 MVMLMPAGI
-235 NAVYENPR
+235 QAVYENPR
-243 QYTDDVFKAFKVT
+243 QYTDEVFKSFKVT

-262 APLTPLAP
+262 APTVRIAP
-270 LLEQAQQ
+270 LMEQAEQ

-284 RVTVNNPNDAGA
+284 RVTVNNPGDAGA

-305 DGVSFGR
+305 DGVSYGR
-312 LAPFMRFDGVTGKLV
+312 LAPYMRFDGVTGALQ
-327 ESEDDLSATV
+327 EREDDLSATV
-337 KTAGV
+337 MTAGAI
-342 VTGLHLGLFAEPL
+342 TGLHLGLFAEPL

-368 GMVAT
+368 GMVGT

-413 GVAAFFLVNRL
+413 GVAAVFLANRL
-424 LPADFSGR
+424 LPADMPGR
-432 QIWEVRAFFIAWGG
+432 QVWEVRAFFSAWGL

-453 FQRRKWQDLLAVA
+453 FQRRKWQDLLAIA

-476 NALTTSRHLGVSI
+476 NAFTTSRHLGVSL
-489 PQGDWV
+489 PAGDWV

-500 LTCLASALLFA
+500 LTCLASAVLFG

-523 PAKGTPRPRAEK
+523 PAKTPGKVRAERSATVK
-535 VAAAV
+535 TAVAAAPSPV
-540 SAASAPAADVNAAK
+540 AQVHAAQ
-554 AANVAAP
+554 
-561 AATGAIAAPSTTGAI
+561 AAPSGAI
-576 VFEPRGDTP
+576 YEPRGDTP